1 MDTQS
6 SSFSV
11 KMIARPPSRG
21 TIIPARN
28 APTDN
33 EFMATGKVHGLLAED
48 GMHPNDV
55 GKKSRSKCKQKHKC
69 HIKYRGT
76 ILNYS
81 EASFFGPASQK
92 GAY

>member
-1 MDTQS
+1 MDTTS

-33 EFMATGKVHGLLAED
+33 ELCMPRGKAHILLTED
-48 GMHPNDV
+48 GLHTNDV
-55 GKKSRSKCKQKHKC
+55 GKESGTKCKQKHDC
-69 HIKYRGT
+69 HI
-76 ILNYS
+76 
-81 EASFFGPASQK
+81 E
-92 GAY
+92 